1 MIKLTVPVPP
11 SVNAAFGNRR
21 GAGKGR
27 YKTKA
32 YKAWETDAIIALRGQ
47 TGVQITY
54 PCRIDYTV
62 PKNRRRDLDNHLK
75 LLNDLLVN
83 QGIIW
88 DDRSQYVRHL
98 SIAEGEDRTD
108 VLIEIRELE

>member
-1 MIKLTVPVPP
+1 MIKLTIPVPP
-11 SVNAAFGNRR
+11 SVNAAYGNRQ
-21 GAGKGR
+21 GKGKGR
-27 YKTKA
+27 YKTRA
-32 YKAWETDAIIALRGQ
+32 YLDWETAAVIAVRSQ
-47 TGVQITY
+47 NGVQISY

-62 PKNRRRDLDNHLK
+62 PKNRRRDLDNYLK
-75 LLNDLLVN
+75 LMNDLLVN

-98 SIAEGEDRTD
+98 SICESESRTD